1 MLLSII
7 VPVYNVEAYLNKCV
21 GSLLDQDL
29 SPDDYE
35 IILVDDGSTDS
46 SGKICDEL
54 ADAHKNI
61 RVIHRQNG
69 GLSKA
74 RNTGIDTARGQY
86 VQFVD
91 ADDYLNTNVLGAI
104 TRRMVLQNL
113 DILRINYQNVNED
126 GKVFEPNKYSKPFV
140 DYSEDICDGLTFL
153 NERLGFAC
161 YAVQFVTRTTL
172 LQLAG
177 NNFRE
182 GIYFEDVEWT
192 PRILLQAERVASM
205 STMVYNYL
213 YRHNSITR
221 NVDLARKRKA
231 LDDKLFLV
239 HFLYQ
244 LGCDYPGCEWF
255 DGMVAQTV
263 LSILLEV
270 GRFFYPDRKKYIREL
285 KKMNVFPLSLFH
297 ATPAARRK
305 IRVANLSPEVM
316 CHIHHFRNSQ

>member
-7 VPVYNVEAYLNKCV
+7 VPVFNVEAYLNKCV

-35 IILVDDGSTDS
+35 IILVDDGSTDC
-46 SGKICDEL
+46 SGKICDEW

-61 RVIHRQNG
+61 RVIHQRNG
-69 GLSKA
+69 GLSRA
-74 RNTGIDTARGQY
+74 RNTGINMARGLY

-104 TRRMVLQNL
+104 TRRVILLNL
-113 DILRINYQNVNED
+113 DILRINYQNVNEA
-126 GKVFEPNKYSKPFV
+126 GKVFEPNKYSKPYV

-153 NERLGFAC
+153 NERLGYAC
-161 YAVQFVTRTTL
+161 YAVQFVTRTSL
-172 LQLAG
+172 LQRAG
-177 NNFRE
+177 NGFRE

-192 PRILLQAERVASM
+192 PRILLQAERVASLP
-205 STMVYNYL
+205 TMVYNYL

-239 HFLYQ
+239 RFLHQ
-244 LGCDYPGCEWF
+244 LGCDYSGSQWF

-270 GRFFYPDRKKYIREL
+270 GRYFYPDRKKYIRDL
-285 KKMNVFPLSLFH
+285 KKMKVFPLSSFH
-297 ATPAARRK
+297 ATPAARRR
-305 IRVANLSPEVM
+305 IRVANLSPEIM
-316 CHIHHFRNSQ
+316 CHIYHFRNS